1 MKNDRHNAN
10 NGYKYIFCSQLEH
23 ELLDIYLQIHLP
35 DTDVKWLRLTTIGI
49 YYTLVDIMI

>member
-35 DTDVKWLRLTTIGI
+35 DTDVKWLRLTTLARNFI
-49 YYTLVDIMI
+49 YI